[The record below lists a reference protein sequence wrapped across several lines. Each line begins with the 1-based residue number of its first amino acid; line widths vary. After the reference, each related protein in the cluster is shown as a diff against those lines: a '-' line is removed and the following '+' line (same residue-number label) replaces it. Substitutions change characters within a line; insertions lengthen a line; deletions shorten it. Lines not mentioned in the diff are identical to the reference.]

1 MSSFFKSYKNLI
13 LILFFI
19 ITNTNQTINMETIT
33 INIDEYNILKEQKKT
48 LEDIFH
54 GNMKIITNLRE
65 HWLEEKEKN
74 KKLKKDLDIIHKE
87 LWSCDSEYDG
97 KIDES
102 VDNIKAAMNAAFLNT
117 TYIAYLERIRDE
129 DFDGIIH
136 PDC

>member
-1 MSSFFKSYKNLI
+1 
-13 LILFFI
+13 
-19 ITNTNQTINMETIT
+19 METIT
-33 INIDEYNILKEQKKT
+33 INIDEYNLLKEQKKT